1 MSPTTGCNSGTN
13 FFVRVISFLTFFRE
27 DGSPAGIHPPAY
39 PRRYEMVEHLFAL
52 LRIIVIIEVK
62 VKIIVKKR

>member
-1 MSPTTGCNSGTN
+1 
-13 FFVRVISFLTFFRE
+13 
-27 DGSPAGIHPPAY
+27 
-39 PRRYEMVEHLFAL
+39 MVEHLFAL